1 VDVLPVSYAF
11 SFRIRK
17 SLPQT
22 GEDAASCVDL
32 AEAFPGDAEVAF
44 GFAAAFGGW
53 VADGGS
59 DEAFALQP
67 LQGRIDAANGN
78 IAAAMAFELAGDRHA
93 VGLVAEMDD
102 GEQNHE
108 FEFPEI
114 AAVCHYFNNSEEIDD
129 VKSNLYLSEM
139 RTIHS
144 SGSHVQLSECAICS
158 SRQSL
163 GHILANPA
171 GLFQA
176 IKRQIQQAF
185 FRAQHEVGYGADPA
199 RRRVELSRESNY
211 SRSRPNASRMP

>member
-78 IAAAMAFELAGDRHA
+78 VAAAMAFELAGDRHA

-129 VKSNLYLSEM
+129 VKSNLYLSRCGLFTQVV
-139 RTIHS
+139 RTFNCQN
-144 SGSHVQLSECAICS
+144 VRFAAADNLLATS
-158 SRQSL
+158 SRIQ
-163 GHILANPA
+163 PA
-171 GLFQA
+171 SS
-176 IKRQIQQAF
+176 
-185 FRAQHEVGYGADPA
+185 
-199 RRRVELSRESNY
+199 RR
-211 SRSRPNASRMP
+211 